1 MQVELDN
8 ETALVLFE
16 LLVSREE
23 ELVRSLNLEPAERNA
38 LWSLEAALERV
49 LAEPFSPEYKTLLA
63 NARKVLVE
71 RGGE

>member
-16 LLVSREE
+16 LLASREE
-23 ELVRSLNLEPAERNA
+23 ELVRLLKLEAAERNA

-49 LAEPFSPEYKTLLA
+49 LAEPFSPEYKALLA
-63 NARKVLVE
+63 NARRVLVE